1 MLIESEIKE
10 LASKKEYTKVF
21 NYFHDEYTGMLRD
34 FLERHEVEVKEKDCL
49 IDYIVKTRVFMPKY
63 NSYTISISNAMYNE
77 DLSEEMKYELLMS
90 SYKDVFKAFKE
101 KNI

>member
-77 DLSEEMKYELLMS
+77 DLSEETKDEMLMS
-90 SYKDVFKAFKE
+90 SYKEVFKAFKT
-101 KNI
+101 